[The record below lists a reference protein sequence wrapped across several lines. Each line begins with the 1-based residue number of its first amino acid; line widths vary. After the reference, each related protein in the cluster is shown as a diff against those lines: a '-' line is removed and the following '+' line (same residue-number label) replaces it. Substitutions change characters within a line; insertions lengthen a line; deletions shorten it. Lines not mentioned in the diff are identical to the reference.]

1 MYDDNERF
9 GRTLPP
15 TLDDWQIWRSR
26 LEQLKRELG
35 QRSSRTVTTMP
46 QQQSREQPREQ
57 SREQPRE
64 QSREQPRE
72 QPREQF
78 REQGREPSREP
89 IRAARSTEEPQ
100 QRVLAPVRSRRP
112 SPVPNG
118 ETKSGLDR
126 FKQRYGGWE
135 QR

>member
-1 MYDDNERF
+1 MYDDNERS

-15 TLDDWQIWRSR
+15 TLEDWQIWRSR
-26 LEQLKRELG
+26 LEQLKRELS
-35 QRSSRTVTTMP
+35 QRSSRAAATTVP

-57 SREQPRE
+57 VREQPRE
-64 QSREQPRE
+64 QV
-72 QPREQF
+72 
-78 REQGREPSREP
+78 REP
-89 IRAARSTEEPQ
+89 IRSVRSNEEPQ